1 MMAYS
6 AKVFTGFVFFPSNL
20 LEQLTLVLAFPSVM
34 ALTKASASGVA
45 ERMLSTLPCW
55 KRRME
60 ALS

>member
-1 MMAYS
+1 MLERF
-6 AKVFTGFVFFPSNL
+6 AKVFTVIFFFFQL
-20 LEQLTLVLAFPSVM
+20 KRLTLVLAFPSVM